1 MFLKS
6 ALEQTFTAHNDVFH
20 TFSRFLFVSMRLACQ
35 NIYIRPCDLA
45 CYIVCTVI
53 CFNGTC
59 VFVYVYSTQMYIF
72 IHQNKSHLYLCF
84 RTYQPMEIFSAVCFS
99 HCFIRQCKYV
109 RMLVIAF
116 GEYFESKPAE
126 IRISG
131 KTRAKI
137 KLQLK

>member
-6 ALEQTFTAHNDVFH
+6 ALEQTFIAHNDVFH

-59 VFVYVYSTQMYIF
+59 VFVYVYTVQYTNVHIYTSEQIAFLFMFSYIPT
-72 IHQNKSHLYLCF
+72 NGN
-84 RTYQPMEIFSAVCFS
+84 IFSGMFFALL
-99 HCFIRQCKYV
+99 H
-109 RMLVIAF
+109 
-116 GEYFESKPAE
+116 PAM
-126 IRISG
+126 
-131 KTRAKI
+131 
-137 KLQLK
+137 